1 MRVLLLSFAAVLAA
15 QLQAQSPGRKLFE
28 AQCALCHGQNGGG
41 GRGPTLLTPKLNRA
55 PDAASLERVIA
66 NGIDPEM
73 PGAWQ
78 LSPNEVKQ
86 LATYVLSLG
95 KVAQEIVPGNAE
107 HGRAVYARQG
117 CPSCHLIDGSG
128 SGYGPELSAIG
139 ARRNAAHLR
148 QSIAEP
154 AAALADGFLMMEA
167 TPVAGTPVT
176 GIRLG
181 EDPFTVQ
188 LASATGKLFSFRKAE
203 LRQLKPLP
211 GRTPMPAY
219 KLTAGD
225 LQDLVAYLAARKGK
239 P

>member
-1 MRVLLLSFAAVLAA
+1 
-15 QLQAQSPGRKLFE
+15 
-28 AQCALCHGQNGGG
+28 
-41 GRGPTLLTPKLNRA
+41 
-55 PDAASLERVIA
+55 
-66 NGIDPEM
+66 
-73 PGAWQ
+73 
-78 LSPNEVKQ
+78 VKQ

-95 KVAQEIVPGNAE
+95 KVAQELVPGNIE
-107 HGRAVYARQG
+107 HGREMYAKQ
-117 CPSCHLIDGSG
+117 SCATCHMIDGAG

-154 AAALADGFLMMEA
+154 AAALADGFLMVQA
-167 TPVAGTPVT
+167 TPTTGAAVT

-181 EDPFTVQ
+181 EDPFTIQ
-188 LASATGKLFSFRKAE
+188 LANASGQLLSYRKSE
-203 LRQLKPLP
+203 LRKLTPLP

-219 KLTAGD
+219 KLTESD